1 MTTIDIGVQVNGF
14 FLSLFK
20 GARTIS
26 VSVFSN
32 YAIMMMMMIMI
43 MMMMMM
49 TTMIIMMM
57 TMIMMMMTMMMVMKR
72 MQRCIGGLAAESWQR
87 LSVENR

>member
-1 MTTIDIGVQVNGF
+1 MGVQVNGF

-32 YAIMMMMMIMI
+32 YAIMMMTMIMI

-57 TMIMMMMTMMMVMKR
+57 TMIMMMMMMTMMMVMKR

>member
-1 MTTIDIGVQVNGF
+1 MGVQVNGF

-32 YAIMMMMMIMI
+32 YAIMMMTMIMI
-43 MMMMMM
+43 MMMMM